1 MVNYLL
7 NSKLGIFMGGF
18 RTIISANI
26 SVDVAQQLKG
36 KTKGTRSRVVERAL
50 RAYLADKEAFNLE
63 DVTTDKILL
72 ELQFRKEL
80 TDMQKELIRQMWKEV
95 KE

>member
-1 MVNYLL
+1 
-7 NSKLGIFMGGF
+7 MGGF

-50 RAYLADKEAFNLE
+50 RAYLADKEAFNITDVETRRLLIALKNREEISEQLRALLLMELE
-63 DVTTDKILL
+63 G
-72 ELQFRKEL
+72 
-80 TDMQKELIRQMWKEV
+80 
-95 KE
+95 